1 MSRHSGVFGFT
12 LMLAV
17 TGLIFGQDG
26 RRGGRGAAQT
36 PPSLDE
42 LPVMGIANVTF
53 KVTDLDKARAY
64 YKGILGFAEAFD
76 LKDRSGKVT
85 SAYFKVNDDQYIEVM
100 PTLRPGELN
109 REERVVFQSTDLE
122 KLHALYKSRGLNPS
136 KIQRGPDGNPVFRV
150 VSPEGNSP
158 DFLQYAEGS
167 EQAKARGKFLTAD
180 RVSTHL
186 WHVGIMTK

>member
-1 MSRHSGVFGFT
+1 MGICSKEIVMIRRSTVLAFA

-17 TGLIFGQDG
+17 AVLGFAQGG
-26 RRGGRGAAQT
+26 RGGGQGGRGGGQGAAQT

-42 LPVMGIANVTF
+42 LPVVGIANVTF

-100 PTLRPGELN
+100 PTLKPGELN
-109 REERVVFQSTDLE
+109 REERVVFQSSDLE
-122 KLHALYKSRGLNPS
+122 KLHALYESHGLNPS
-136 KIQRGPDGNPVFRV
+136 RIQKGPDG
-150 VSPEGNSP
+150 
-158 DFLQYAEGS
+158 
-167 EQAKARGKFLTAD
+167 K
-180 RVSTHL
+180 
-186 WHVGIMTK
+186 